1 MSGAPPPD
9 APSSGDVRPTPAAVT
24 APDDRAE
31 AISRLQIKTFDD
43 ALGHRIIG
51 THMWAVREG
60 LRGAAAYELF
70 DGYCQRLVIDGI
82 ELWRAHLAMET
93 LHPQWSGYG
102 YTWRRDLN
110 AIEPEQ
116 YVHGSALDADFLG
129 SPFNELIV
137 RAQRG
142 EETPSMRRRL
152 EQEDQRDFPILVEF
166 FAAGATDYA
175 AYLFTFGKG
184 GDRSQGTGIVYSFVT
199 DRRGGF
205 SDDDTT
211 LLQATLPGL
220 SLAMKSHAGYVIA
233 SGLLGTYLGEDAGQ
247 RVHAGSI
254 MRGTVDTLRAVI
266 WYADIR
272 GFTRISDSAPG
283 PVVVE
288 LLNEVFE
295 ILTASLR
302 VHGGQVLKFIGD
314 GMLAVFS
321 FEEHDRAET
330 CRHALDAAIEAT
342 RNIDEM
348 NKARAAAGARS
359 PRWISRSISA
369 RSCTAMSARPT
380 GSTSPSSARR
390 STRSR
395 GSRLCAS
402 RSARQFWSRRNS
414 SPGLPRTRRASS
426 RSAATHC
433 AACAS
438 RRRFSRWIWGESV
451 RPAPI
456 TLEIA
461 GKRDP

>member
-1 MSGAPPPD
+1 MP
-9 APSSGDVRPTPAAVT
+9 
-24 APDDRAE
+24 PDDRAA
-31 AISRLQIKTFDD
+31 AISRLQIRTFDD

-60 LRGAAAYELF
+60 LRSAGAYELF

-110 AIEPEQ
+110 AIEPQQ
-116 YVHGSALDADFLG
+116 YVHGSTEDADFLG

-137 RAQRG
+137 RAQGG
-142 EETPSMRRRL
+142 EENPSLRRRV
-152 EQEDQRDFPILVEF
+152 EQDDQRDFPILVEF
-166 FAAGATDYA
+166 FAAGATDYL
-175 AYLFTFGKG
+175 AYLFEFGKG

-220 SLAMKSHAGYVIA
+220 SLAMKAHAGYVIA
-233 SGLLGTYLGEDAGQ
+233 SGLLGTYLGEDAGR

-254 MRGTVDTLRAVI
+254 LRGSVDTLRAVI

-272 GFTRISDSAPG
+272 GFTTVSDSAPG

-314 GMLAVFS
+314 GMLAIFS

-330 CRHALDAAIEAT
+330 CRHALDAAIEAM

-348 NKARAAAGARS
+348 NKARAAAGVPVASVDLALHLGEVLYGNVGATDRLDFTVIGPAVNEVARIEALCE
-359 PRWISRSISA
+359 PLDRPVLVSA
-369 RSCTAMSARPT
+369 EFVAGIMGADNRLESLGRHAL
-380 GSTSPSSARR
+380 
-390 STRSR
+390 R
-395 GSRLCAS
+395 GIRE
-402 RSARQFWSRRNS
+402 
-414 SPGLPRTRRASS
+414 PK
-426 RSAATHC
+426 
-433 AACAS
+433 
-438 RRRFSRWIWGESV
+438 
-451 RPAPI
+451 
-456 TLEIA
+456 EIFA
-461 GKRDP
+461 LDLGGAI